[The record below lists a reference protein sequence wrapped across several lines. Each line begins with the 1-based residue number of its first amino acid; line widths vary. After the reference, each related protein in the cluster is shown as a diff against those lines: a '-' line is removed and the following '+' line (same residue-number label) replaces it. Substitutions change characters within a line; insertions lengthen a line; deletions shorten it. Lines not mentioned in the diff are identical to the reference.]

1 MPIQSGTAEKMTA
14 LLLKSAAQMSSG
26 PRPRS
31 WAAGCCHHFVPF
43 ARQIRD
49 YRASRTNHQSALVVS
64 EDLPHIFYAVTR
76 HQPPPARHPGGRPS
90 GGDASRAP
98 ERTALQ
104 VARVPGPQPLMSDS
118 AAARLAASGQRKDV
132 AVQWARSISNKHVH
146 WGSTRLLRPP
156 QYMKS
161 SAAAGLKRDFPFRA

>member
-1 MPIQSGTAEKMTA
+1 MFCSYRLFK
-14 LLLKSAAQMSSG
+14 
-26 PRPRS
+26 
-31 WAAGCCHHFVPF
+31 
-43 ARQIRD
+43 IRD
-49 YRASRTNHQSALVVS
+49 CRASRTHHQSS
-64 EDLPHIFYAVTR
+64 FGGFKRLPYILNAVTR

-90 GGDASRAP
+90 GGYASRAP

-118 AAARLAASGQRKDV
+118 AAALLAASGQRKDV
-132 AVQWARSISNKHVH
+132 AVQWARSISNKRVH
-146 WGSTRLLRPP
+146 CGNTRLLRPP